1 MKFIFLD
8 IETVPVELHDDVKE
22 YFMNKK
28 ISKDSRQ
35 THPMYARTIVIC
47 AKEYQKETKIFNN
60 ADEKSLLEDFW
71 NFMAEKFAEDPK
83 TIIVTH
89 NGYKFDIPFLILR
102 SHINGIK
109 IPVQI
114 NTNRFNMMGSNH
126 FDTLVFFSFNETFTY
141 PNLEILCKMFGIK
154 VHERLTGNEIIK
166 CYKKGNIQEIIEHC
180 KNDVEIL
187 EKLFDKVCMHIFE
200 K

>member
-35 THPMYARTIVIC
+35 MHPMYARIVVIC
-47 AKEYQKETKIFNN
+47 AKEYQKETKIFNDT
-60 ADEKSLLEDFW
+60 DEKSLLEDFW
-71 NFMAEKFAEDPK
+71 NFIAEKFAEDPR

-102 SHINGIK
+102 SYIK
-109 IPVQI
+109 GVKVPVQI
-114 NTNRFNMMGSNH
+114 NTNRSTMMNSNH
-126 FDTLVFFSFNETFTY
+126 FDTMLFFSFNGTFVN
-141 PNLEILCKMFGIK
+141 PSLEILCKMFGID
-154 VHERLTGNEIIK
+154 VHERLTGDEILK
-166 CYKKGNIQEIIEHC
+166 CYKKGNIQEIVEHC

-187 EKLFDKVCMHIFE
+187 EKVFDKVYIHIFE